1 MNYHGLI
8 WLLVLALALRY
19 GLPWLFAHQKKK
31 RLAASGIADI
41 DTMDGKAF
49 EEYLEVLFGKLGYKV
64 ERTRYVGDYGAD
76 LITQKDG
83 VKTVIQAKRY
93 GKAVGIKA
101 VQEAVA
107 AKGMY
112 GCTEAMVVTNS
123 RFTQAAKELA
133 RANRVTL
140 WDRDRLVDTLLRV
153 RGESEPLRQAPQ
165 VLAPYPPVLPPSLPN
180 LQARVTLTCATCGI
194 QVSEK
199 VGRYCIMYS
208 GRFSGEIYCFEHQ
221 KASRRSMA

>member
-1 MNYHGLI
+1 MDYHGLI
-8 WLLVLALALRY
+8 WLLVLALAFRY
-19 GLPWLFAHQKKK
+19 GLPWFFAHQRKQ

-41 DTMDGKAF
+41 DAMDGKAF

-76 LITQKDG
+76 LITHKEG

-93 GKAVGIKA
+93 RKAVGIKA

-123 RFTQAAKELA
+123 TYTRAAVELA
-133 RANRVTL
+133 RANGVVL
-140 WDRDRLVDTLLRV
+140 WDRNRLVETLLSV
-153 RGESEPLRQAPQ
+153 RGETGTISPASQSLAPQ
-165 VLAPYPPVLPPSLPN
+165 PPAPNPRASVASN
-180 LQARVTLTCATCGI
+180 CATCGV

-199 VGRYCIMYS
+199 VQWYCMAHS
-208 GRFSGEIYCFEHQ
+208 ERFSGVIYCFEHQ
-221 KASRRSMA
+221 KVIRRDAA